1 MRLLLFDNR
10 NDDKEMITENWTPL
24 LMEWYDKNK
33 RELPWR
39 TGSPRDPY
47 KVWVSEIML
56 QQTRVEA
63 VKAYYTNWMEHF
75 PDIPA
80 LAAAE
85 EEDVVRQ
92 WQGLGYYS
100 RARNLHTAVR
110 EVMETYGGHVPET
123 REEISRLKGIGDYT
137 AGAILSLAYGKQETA
152 VDGNVLRVFA
162 RIYNIKENILSAKVK
177 KQITE
182 LVKVRQDASRP
193 GDFNEALMDLGATVC
208 IPGQPRC
215 EVCPVSKVCKAKA
228 GGKESEIPVRITR
241 KEVPV
246 EAITV
251 FVVCCE
257 TEFVPE
263 CSVTGSKLQS
273 LSEPAAGKDK
283 TLKHLSTGPGRKISG
298 TFYLLHR
305 RPAKGLLA
313 GMWEFPNCEGEGK
326 QGKTKLASFLAE
338 QGIVVK
344 EEGQTGKPVMKIRHV
359 FSHKI
364 WQMSVYA
371 AKAEK
376 DPFAGLLAATG
387 SGKVKNGKAQI
398 KGRGTGKA
406 EQETENMQLMPEQN
420 SPDWLW
426 VPVKDLESFTLAG
439 PHNKILHDLLE
450 NKI

>member
-1 MRLLLFDNR
+1 MKTLN
-10 NDDKEMITENWTPL
+10 ENWTPL
-24 LMEWYDKNK
+24 LMGWYDKNK

-39 TGSPRDPY
+39 TDSPRDPY

-75 PDIPA
+75 PNIPA

-110 EVMETYGGHVPET
+110 EVIETYGGHVPET
-123 REEISRLKGIGDYT
+123 KEEISKLKGIGDYT
-137 AGAILSLAYGKQETA
+137 AGAILSMAYGKRETA

-162 RIYNIKENILSAKVK
+162 RIYNINENILTTKVK

-182 LVKVRQDASRP
+182 LVKERQDASRP

-215 EVCPVSKVCKAKA
+215 EVCPIFEMCKAKA
-228 GGKESEIPVRITR
+228 AGKETEIPVRITK

-246 EAITV
+246 EPITV
-251 FVVCCE
+251 FVV
-257 TEFVPE
+257 
-263 CSVTGSKLQS
+263 KLSQRN
-273 LSEPAAGKDK
+273 AARLDK
-283 TLKHLSTGPGRKISG
+283 RKLKNTNATASNLQKAESITVDSG
-298 TFYLLHR
+298 NELRYNKENVYYLLHR

-326 QGKTKLASFLAE
+326 QGKAKLAALLAE
-338 QGIVVK
+338 QGVIVKK
-344 EEGQTGKPVMKIRHV
+344 ETGKPVKQIRHV

-364 WQMSVYA
+364 WQMSVYMTI
-371 AKAEK
+371 AEK
-376 DPFAGLLAATG
+376 NSATG
-387 SGKVKNGKAQI
+387 IFTETGNFDVTGIGTVKNGKIQI
-398 KGRGTGKA
+398 KGKVTGRA
-406 EQETENMQLMPEQN
+406 EQETEKLQLIAKQN
-420 SPDWLW
+420 SPDWRW
-426 VPVKDLESFTLAG
+426 VSAEELESFNLAG
-439 PHNKILHDLLE
+439 PHNKILHDLLK
-450 NKI
+450 N